1 MKCLVAVLIMS
12 AILIQSC
19 GMTDSN
25 KNGLVGAYGNHE
37 KVTQEERALFDEAV
51 KTYDSTLKLTPK
63 KVCKQVVA
71 GLNYQFLCVDVD
83 KQEHTVVIYKPL
95 PGQGEPRVTSIDKK

>member
-1 MKCLVAVLIMS
+1 MS

-19 GMTDSN
+19 GTTDSN
-25 KNGLVGAYGNHE
+25 KNGLVGAYGNYE
-37 KVTQEERALFDEAV
+37 KVTQEERTLFYDAV

-71 GLNYQFLCVDVD
+71 GLNYQFLCVDAD